1 MNHQERYND
10 MLHKGSWHDHYGNH
24 NWKAF
29 CYLMSSDTLKGKLNV
44 DEFFRKYEEK
54 DRKELY
60 DAIDTYI
67 EDSPYSSGERVMMRL
82 ALFLYA
88 NGDYSFSMSNLLR
101 LDNNN
106 HGIAMKAVH
115 IATW

>member
-10 MLHKGSWHDHYGNH
+10 ILFKGNWHDHKSNR

-44 DEFFRKYEEK
+44 DEFFRKYEGK

-60 DAIDTYI
+60 DALDAYID
-67 EDSPYSSGERVMMRL
+67 DSPYSSGEIVMMRL

-88 NGDYSFSMSNLLR
+88 DGVYNFSMSNLYR
-101 LDNNN
+101 LDCDN
-106 HGIAMKAVH
+106 HDIAMKAIH